1 MWKDNIRNGIGQE
14 YKNEIMIYDGIFKN
28 DKRNGYGKEYDEY
41 NILIREGIWKDDKF
55 IKEITDDELCIIC
68 FQEKRNIAF
77 LPCGHFCICQTCC
90 QKYKDNKCLVCRE
103 KYKKKQKI
111 FM

>member
-1 MWKDNIRNGIGQE
+1 MIT
-14 YKNEIMIYDGIFKN
+14 EIKQN
-28 DKRNGYGKEYDEY
+28 
-41 NILIREGIWKDDKF
+41 LSSREHF

-77 LPCGHFCICQTCC
+77 LPCGHFCICQTCSL
-90 QKYKDNKCLVCRE
+90 KYKDKKCLVCRE